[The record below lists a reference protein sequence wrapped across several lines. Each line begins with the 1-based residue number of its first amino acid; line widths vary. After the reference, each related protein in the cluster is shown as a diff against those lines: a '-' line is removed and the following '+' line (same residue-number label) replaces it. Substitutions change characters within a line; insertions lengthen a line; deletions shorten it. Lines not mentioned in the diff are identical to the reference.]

1 MPKTPILLRR
11 AASVHVDVP
20 RAPRAADGS
29 AAHTSACRVLRRAS
43 DADLTGD
50 RSRTIGAC
58 IGIAV
63 VLLTALT
70 ELPLRWIVMLVEVL
84 R

>member
-20 RAPRAADGS
+20 RAPRAAHGS
-29 AAHTSACRVLRRAS
+29 AAHTSARGLRRAS

-50 RSRTIGAC
+50 RSRTLGAC
-58 IGIAV
+58 VGIAV

-70 ELPLRWIVMLVEVL
+70 ELPLRWIVMLVEVM